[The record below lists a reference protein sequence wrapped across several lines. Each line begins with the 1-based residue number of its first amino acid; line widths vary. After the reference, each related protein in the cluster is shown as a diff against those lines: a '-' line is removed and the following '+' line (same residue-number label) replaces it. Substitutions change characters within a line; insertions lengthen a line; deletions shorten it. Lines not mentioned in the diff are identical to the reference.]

1 MTLASLSLPKRTQ
14 AEKVQQEGCLTFT
27 AAFSVQRRAS
37 GEEQTLDPTRQSAS
51 RKIKKRRLYD
61 VSYGMVLPH
70 LQKFGNWA
78 LTSTLR
84 RCVLQTMGVRLE
96 IESDKLWWTKPEAQP
111 EE

>member
-1 MTLASLSLPKRTQ
+1 MSLPKRTQ

-61 VSYGMVLPH
+61 VSYGIVLPH
-70 LQKFGNWA
+70 LQKVGNWA
-78 LTSTLR
+78 STSTLR

-96 IESDKLWWTKPEAQP
+96 IESDRLWWTKPEAQP